1 MGSLDQALFLQ
12 VVASPLLLKAMWIT
26 IWMATV
32 AQLIGIAIGIAVAPM
47 ALLRARL
54 PRVITWLYLWI
65 FRGTPLLVQI
75 LFFYAVLPQVGV
87 RLSVIATGLLALGL
101 NEGARMTEIVRAGL
115 LSVTNEQREAG
126 LSLGLTRFQVFRY
139 VVLPQALRVIV
150 PPTGN
155 NYSYM
160 IKATSLLSVISITEL
175 LRTSQQLAQSTGRP
189 LEIYAAAAIWY
200 LGIISVVTF
209 IQHRIEKRLA
219 RAFTDR
225 STLARPLAAAQ
236 GADTSS
242 ADSVARVAA
251 TTASTD
257 RPLVLETSGLSKRL
271 GGLLVLDDV
280 DLKVHKGEVLAV
292 IGPSGSGKST
302 LLRCINHLVTPDAG
316 VVRLKGE
323 AIGVR
328 EAAKNGTRAALS
340 RPLSEGELDRQRRRI
355 GMVFQRF
362 NLFPHLSA
370 SRNVSIGP
378 ERILGLA
385 PAAAQQ
391 LAEAKLSQLGLADK
405 FHAYPLELSG
415 GQRQRV
421 AIARALAMNP
431 EVLLFDEP
439 TSALDPEIVSE
450 VLDAIQALARDGMT
464 MVVVTHELAFAR
476 RIADRIIMMDAG
488 RIVECAPPE
497 QFFNHPQDP
506 RTRAFVT
513 ALGARVT

>member
-1 MGSLDQALFLQ
+1 MGSFDQALFLQ

-32 AQLIGIAIGIAVAPM
+32 AQLIGIAIGIAVTPM
-47 ALLRARL
+47 TLAKARL
-54 PRVITWLYLWI
+54 PRLIAWLYLWI

-115 LSVTNEQREAG
+115 LSVAHEQREAG
-126 LSLGLTRFQVFRY
+126 LSLGLTRLQVFRY

-160 IKATSLLSVISITEL
+160 IKATSLLSVISISEL

-200 LGIISVVTF
+200 LCIISVVTF
-209 IQHRIEKRLA
+209 IQHRVERRLA

-225 STLARPLAAAQ
+225 TTVARPLVAAQ
-236 GADTSS
+236 GV
-242 ADSVARVAA
+242 VAPAGDGAARAAA
-251 TTASTD
+251 TTVTTD
-257 RPLVLETSGLSKRL
+257 APLVLEASGLSKRL

-328 EAAKNGTRAALS
+328 DAAKNGQRAA
-340 RPLSEGELDRQRRRI
+340 LSEGELDRQRRRI

-378 ERILGLA
+378 ERILGVA
-385 PAAAQQ
+385 PAAAQE
-391 LAEAKLSQLGLADK
+391 LAQAKLSQLGLADK
-405 FHAYPLELSG
+405 FNAYPLELSG

-497 QFFNHPQDP
+497 QFFNNPQDP

-513 ALGARVT
+513 ALGNRATA

>member
-47 ALLRARL
+47 SLVKARL
-54 PRVITWLYLWI
+54 PRFVTWLYLWI

-87 RLSVIATGLLALGL
+87 RLSVIATVLLALGL

-115 LSVTNEQREAG
+115 LSVAHEQREAG

-160 IKATSLLSVISITEL
+160 IKATSLLSVISISEL

-200 LGIISVVTF
+200 LCIISVVTF
-209 IQHRIEKRLA
+209 IQHHIEKRLA

-225 STLARPLAAAQ
+225 STLARPVVTAH

-257 RPLVLETSGLSKRL
+257 APLVLEASGLSKRL

-316 VVRLKGE
+316 TVRLKGE

-328 EAAKNGTRAALS
+328 ESAKNGRHVA
-340 RPLSEGELDRQRRRI
+340 LSEGELDRQRRRI

-378 ERILGLA
+378 ERILGVA

-405 FHAYPLELSG
+405 FDAYPLELSG

-450 VLDAIQALARDGMT
+450 VLDAIQALAREGMT

-497 QFFNHPQDP
+497 QFFNNPQDP

-513 ALGARVT
+513 ALGVRAT

>member
-12 VVASPLLLKAMWIT
+12 VVTSPLLLKAMWIT

-47 ALLRARL
+47 SLVRARL
-54 PRVITWLYLWI
+54 PRFITWLYLWI

-160 IKATSLLSVISITEL
+160 IKATSLLSVISISEL

-200 LGIISVVTF
+200 LCIISVVTF
-209 IQHRIEKRLA
+209 IQHHVERRLA

-225 STLARPLAAAQ
+225 TTVPRPVAAAQ
-236 GADTSS
+236 VAPSGDS
-242 ADSVARVAA
+242 AAKVAA
-251 TTASTD
+251 TTAITD
-257 RPLVLETSGLSKRL
+257 APLVLEASGLSKRL

-316 VVRLKGE
+316 TVRLKGE

-328 EAAKNGTRAALS
+328 EAARNGTRAALS

-378 ERILGLA
+378 ERILGLT

-464 MVVVTHELAFAR
+464 MVVVTHELVFAR

-513 ALGARVT
+513 ALGAREA